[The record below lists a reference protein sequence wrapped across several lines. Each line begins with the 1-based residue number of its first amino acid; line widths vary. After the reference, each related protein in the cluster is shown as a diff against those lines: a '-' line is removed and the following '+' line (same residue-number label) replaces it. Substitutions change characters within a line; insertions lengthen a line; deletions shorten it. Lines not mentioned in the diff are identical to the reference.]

1 MRIDSDAVIF
11 EKKKNYKNAGRKEDA
26 LVEGWPSSKLAS
38 KGCSKPLARFIFHN
52 DDDDDDDSDDDDDNS
67 DYEDDVGNSKNDRR
81 SFRGTL
87 RQKKTWL
94 NLI

>member
-52 DDDDDDDSDDDDDNS
+52 DDDDDI
-67 DYEDDVGNSKNDRR
+67 Y
-81 SFRGTL
+81 
-87 RQKKTWL
+87 
-94 NLI
+94 I